1 MEEKRQS
8 NYRAICHDLH
18 HDILNEVYK
27 EHQKLP
33 SERELMERF
42 CVSRMTIR
50 QAVDYMIS
58 KGYAYRIAGRGA
70 FVSPVRFLR
79 GNKITSFT
87 QSMKE
92 LDYPVSN
99 EVLLVEKKKAS
110 KEVAQIFHLQEE
122 EEVYHLVRI
131 RYAQKIAMA
140 YETVYV
146 PERIFHNFD
155 QFNFE
160 KDSLYRIYQEEYGQK
175 FQYDEEEVSAAHVRG
190 DIAQALYGKKQGVS
204 LKITGT
210 LFNQYHEAIE
220 YGTSYYHFDRY
231 RYHNV
236 SVK

>member
-1 MEEKRQS
+1 MEEKRLP
-8 NYRAICHDLH
+8 NYRTISKELH
-18 HDILNEVYK
+18 QDILNELYK

-42 CVSRMTIR
+42 SVSRMTIR
-50 QAVDYMIS
+50 QAVDYMITQ
-58 KGYAYRIAGRGA
+58 GFVYRIAGRGA
-70 FVSPVRFLR
+70 FVSSVRFLR
-79 GNKITSFT
+79 DNKITSFT

-99 EVLLVEKKKAS
+99 EVLLVEKKKAT
-110 KEVAQIFHLQEE
+110 KEVAQIFQLQDH

-140 YETVYV
+140 YETLYV
-146 PERIFHNFD
+146 PERLFPDFERFD
-155 QFNFE
+155 F
-160 KDSLYRIYQEEYGQK
+160 KHDSLYRIYQEEYGQK
-175 FQYDEEEVSAAHVRG
+175 FQYDEEEVSAAYVHG
-190 DIAQALYGKKQGVS
+190 EIAQALYGKKSGVS

-210 LFNQYHEAIE
+210 LYNQHHEAIE
-220 YGTSYYHFDRY
+220 YGSSYYHYDRY